1 MRVTVQ
7 RDQGEQHTNSYH
19 YLWALLSPLWL
30 QVCRD
35 SVVPIF
41 ADLFVALALVYGDS
55 EQNIRNGAEQID
67 RALKVRSALSILR
80 LFPVL
85 FLII

>member
-1 MRVTVQ
+1 MSHFRFQ
-7 RDQGEQHTNSYH
+7 
-19 YLWALLSPLWL
+19 LLSVSS

-67 RALKVRSALSILR
+67 RALKVRLV
-80 LFPVL
+80 FEN
-85 FLII
+85 

>member
-1 MRVTVQ
+1 MT
-7 RDQGEQHTNSYH
+7 
-19 YLWALLSPLWL
+19 LSIGVFNPLWP

-35 SVVPIF
+35 SVVVIF

-67 RALKVRSALSILR
+67 RALKVLNSMT
-80 LFPVL
+80 
-85 FLII
+85 

>member
-1 MRVTVQ
+1 M
-7 RDQGEQHTNSYH
+7 
-19 YLWALLSPLWL
+19 
-30 QVCRD
+30 CRE

-67 RALKVRSALSILR
+67 RALKVRSTIVNFVTYS
-80 LFPVL
+80 
-85 FLII
+85 